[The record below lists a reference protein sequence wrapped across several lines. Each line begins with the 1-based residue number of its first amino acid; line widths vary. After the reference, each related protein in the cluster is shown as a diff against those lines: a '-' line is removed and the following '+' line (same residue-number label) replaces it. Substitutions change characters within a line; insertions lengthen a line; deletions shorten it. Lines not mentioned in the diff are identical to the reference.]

1 MTNWNKEAKDKMNII
16 EQLVEKFYVD
26 FAGLPNLKPVVRNN
40 IREDAFTLVILKIM
54 YSHNLK
60 IEITPENID
69 KITQIV
75 VAPPDSGIDMIIEIE
90 DGDEYYYDII
100 QAKYSE
106 LTEEEIRTCFLGM
119 KDAVKR
125 YLKNPNDVQSNL
137 KDVLQETNFSTAF
150 KSNITY
156 YVFHK
161 GTLNYGKSFKPNEK
175 IVTSNEMEIIYE
187 SLTENGDTILKVPY
201 AEFSSDMFN
210 NYILYENAFDDALLC
225 NIRGYDLAELCNKY
239 ISSSMGRNI
248 LFGQNLRDSLG
259 EKKSKTYNAMVE
271 TIDNEPERFWNYNNG
286 ITIICEELDADKK
299 EDNGIVDLI
308 KIRNFSIINGAQTTS
323 ALGAYLKE
331 AILSQNKQKIEQL
344 KKVYVLVRIMQVKNE
359 SLRGNIS
366 IYNNLQNPISSRDM
380 VANNYE
386 QNELHKKLKTGEIPH
401 IFMEIRRGQYI
412 PPQPRFEKH
421 QQTSNEDIAQ
431 VAAAAFLIEPFKA
444 KDKKKTLFN
453 KANACEEYIVNEY
466 YDEIFYLS
474 KTDDK
479 KGVLFQKTKREIDE
493 ALFIKYLYQQA
504 RNKMRKI
511 YDNRIIDSNE
521 KIKANLG
528 NKEHL
533 EKMLELHQRNKE
545 VNNTCMFYCVALYFS
560 LKQNF
565 GTVGTENIF
574 DYYKFYRDN
583 RNSTY
588 KQDIIKFFA
597 DNFLQE
603 TVKIIS
609 GLLKNSGSG
618 SATNWLKKP
627 QSQKEFFDALYENM
641 ANDMR
646 YQEMYDEFIELFTI

>member
-1 MTNWNKEAKDKMNII
+1 MSII
-16 EQLVEKFYVD
+16 EQLVKNYYAD
-26 FAGLPNLKPVVRNN
+26 FAGLPNQNPIVRNN
-40 IREDAFTLVILKIM
+40 IPEDAFTLAILEIM
-54 YSHNLK
+54 YSHSLEIK
-60 IEITPENID
+60 ITPDNID
-69 KITQIV
+69 KISQII
-75 VAPPDSGIDMIIEIE
+75 VAPPDSGIDLVVEIE

-106 LTEEEIRTCFLGM
+106 LGEEEIRTCFLGM

-125 YLKNPNDVQSNL
+125 YLKNPSDVQPNL
-137 KDVLQETNFSTAF
+137 KTVLQETNFNTAF
-150 KSNITY
+150 KNNVTY

-161 GTLNYGKSFKPNEK
+161 GTLNYGKSFRQNEK
-175 IVTSNEMEIIYE
+175 IVTTNEMEVIYE
-187 SLTENGDTILKVPY
+187 SLGKDDTTILKVPY
-201 AEFSSDMFN
+201 AEFTSDMFN
-210 NYILYENAFDDALLC
+210 NYILYENACDDAMLC

-259 EKKSKTYNAMVE
+259 EKKSKTYNAMIE

-299 EDNGIVDLI
+299 EENGSVDLI
-308 KIRNFSIINGAQTTS
+308 KIKNFSIINGAQTTS
-323 ALGAYLKE
+323 ALGTYLRE
-331 AILSQNKQKIEQL
+331 AILNQNHEKIEQL

-359 SLRGNIS
+359 DLRGNIS

-386 QNELHKKLKTGEIPH
+386 QNELHKKLKSGDAPN
-401 IFMEIRRGQYI
+401 IFMEIRRGQYV
-412 PPQPRFEKH
+412 PPQPRFERH
-421 QQTSNEDIAQ
+421 QQTSNEDMAQ

-453 KANACEEYIVNEY
+453 KDGGTGEYIVNEY

-474 KTDDK
+474 ESDDK

-493 ALFIKYLYQQA
+493 ALFVKYLYQQA
-504 RNKMRKI
+504 RNRMRKY

-521 KIKANLG
+521 KIKASLG
-528 NKEHL
+528 NKEQL
-533 EKMLELHQRNKE
+533 ESMIERYQRNKE
-545 VNNTCMFYCVALYFS
+545 VNNTCMFYCIALYFS
-560 LKQNF
+560 LKQNY
-565 GTVGTENIF
+565 GAVGAENVF

-588 KQDIIKFFA
+588 KEDIIKYFA

-603 TVKIIS
+603 TVKIMA
-609 GLLKNSGSG
+609 GLLKSSGSG
-618 SATNWLKKP
+618 SATNWLKKV
-627 QSQKEFFDALYENM
+627 QSQKEFFDVLYEQM

-646 YQEMYDEFIELFTI
+646 YQEMYEKFVQLFTI